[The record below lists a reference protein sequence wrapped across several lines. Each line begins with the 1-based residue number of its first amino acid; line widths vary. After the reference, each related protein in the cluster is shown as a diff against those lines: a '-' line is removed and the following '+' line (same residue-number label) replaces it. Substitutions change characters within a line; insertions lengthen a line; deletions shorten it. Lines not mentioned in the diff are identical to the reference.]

1 LEAAHQEGIV
11 HRDLKPSNLRVRPD
25 LRLKILDFDL
35 AMLLP
40 HGEPSE
46 ETVSL
51 RDTSLGVGTLPYMA
65 PEQLRGETVEGRTDI
80 WAAGVFDRA
89 AELGIDLMLAG
100 HTHGGQLAL
109 ETVHRGFNLS
119 RLLYRYT
126 GGWYENRGTKL
137 YVNRG
142 IGTTGFLIRLGA
154 PVGDYSA

>member
-1 LEAAHQEGIV
+1 MRDIYRRLHKELVMPGKVNILLAH
-11 HRDLKPSNLRVRPD
+11 
-25 LRLKILDFDL
+25 
-35 AMLLP
+35 
-40 HGEPSE
+40 EPS
-46 ETVSL
+46 VF
-51 RDTSLGVGTLPYMA
+51 
-65 PEQLRGETVEGRTDI
+65 
-80 WAAGVFDRA
+80 VFDRA

-142 IGTTGFLIRLGA
+142 IGTTGFPIRLGA
-154 PVGDYSA
+154 RPEITHLGSAHGNGRKPQQKAIAQGQTS

>member
-1 LEAAHQEGIV
+1 MV
-11 HRDLKPSNLRVRPD
+11 RKPRHETLRQSRYRHD
-25 LRLKILDFDL
+25 RLSHP
-35 AMLLP
+35 A
-40 HGEPSE
+40 
-46 ETVSL
+46 
-51 RDTSLGVGTLPYMA
+51 
-65 PEQLRGETVEGRTDI
+65 RGP
-80 WAAGVFDRA
+80 AGDYNRA

-142 IGTTGFLIRLGA
+142 IGTTGFPIRLGA
-154 PVGDYSA
+154 RPEITVLELTPQD